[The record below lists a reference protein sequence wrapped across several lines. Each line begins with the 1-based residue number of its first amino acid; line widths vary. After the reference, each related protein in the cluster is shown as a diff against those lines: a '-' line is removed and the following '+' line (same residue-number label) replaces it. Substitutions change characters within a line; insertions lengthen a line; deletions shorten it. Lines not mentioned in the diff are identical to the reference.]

1 MNAPIRL
8 RRSLGRG
15 LSLLEV
21 LISTVLVTVGLI
33 GVVGLQAR
41 AVQYSVSAEDQLR
54 ATQLANELASQMWT
68 SRTTNLP
75 STVTAAWA
83 ARVADATRSGLPN
96 GLGEVEVTGN
106 RARIKVSWRPVN
118 APATQALNRF
128 VTDVTLP

>member
-1 MNAPIRL
+1 MKAPFRF
-8 RRSLGRG
+8 RRSLNRG

-21 LISTVLVTVGLI
+21 LISTVLITVGLL

-68 SRTTNLP
+68 SRTISLPTAVTN
-75 STVTAAWA
+75 AWA
-83 ARVADATRSGLPN
+83 TRVADATGAGLPN
-96 GLGEVEVTGN
+96 GQGTVDITGN
-106 RARIKVSWRPVN
+106 RARITVAWRPVN
-118 APATQALNRF
+118 APATQARNRF